1 MPVTATIFALAT
13 APGRSA
19 VAVVRLSGPE
29 TRATLGRLAG
39 PGIRPRRASLRTLR
53 DPQGGRV
60 LDRALTLWFP
70 GPASY
75 TGEDSGEL
83 HLHGGRAVIEA
94 VMAALGGLG
103 LRPADPGEFTRR
115 AFENGKLD
123 LSQAEAVA
131 DLVDAETE
139 AQRRQALGQL
149 DGDLARRHAVWR
161 AALIEVLAV
170 LEAAV
175 DFPDEDLPET
185 VADEAEPTLAQVLA
199 DLDATLADGERGERV
214 REGYRIALI
223 GAPNAGKSSLLNRL
237 VERDAAIVTDTPGTT
252 RDVIEVVLDLAG
264 YRVVIADTAGLR
276 ASADPIEIEGVRRS
290 RLQAGSA
297 DLRLLVI
304 DGAGPVETWGDLG
317 AHVRPGDLC
326 LVNKTDLPPGPAALA
341 VPAWA
346 AGHGIDVLA
355 MAIRTGEGLDALR
368 AALAERVVAALAGS
382 EFPGATRARHR
393 RDLTEARDHLARA
406 AAALAARGDVEL
418 AAEDVRLAARCLARV
433 GGRIDPEDVLDRVF
447 ARFCIGK

>member
-1 MPVTATIFALAT
+1 MTATIFALAT

-19 VAVVRLSGPE
+19 VAVVRLSGPGS
-29 TRATLGRLAG
+29 LGAVQALAG
-39 PGIRPRRASLRTLR
+39 PGIRPRRAVLRALR
-53 DPQGGRV
+53 GPIGGEV
-60 LDRALTLWFP
+60 LDQALVLWFP

-75 TGEDSGEL
+75 TGEDSAEL
-83 HLHGGRAVIEA
+83 HLHGGRAVIES
-94 VMAALGGLG
+94 VMAALRHLG
-103 LRPADPGEFTRR
+103 LRHAEPGEFTRR

-149 DGDLARRHAVWR
+149 DGDLARRHAAWR
-161 AALIEVLAV
+161 AGLIEVLAV

-185 VADEAEPTLAQVLA
+185 VADEAEPGIAAVLA
-199 DLDATLADGERGERV
+199 GLEATLADGERGERV

-237 VERDAAIVTDTPGTT
+237 AERDAAIVTDTPGTT
-252 RDVIEVVLDLAG
+252 RDVIEVVMDLAG
-264 YRVVIADTAGLR
+264 YRVVIADTAGMR
-276 ASADPIEIEGVRRS
+276 ASDDPIEIEGVRRS
-290 RLQAGSA
+290 VLQADTA
-297 DLRLLVI
+297 DLRLLII
-304 DGAGPVETWGDLG
+304 DGAGPLDAWRDLG
-317 AHVRPGDLC
+317 AHVRSGDLC
-326 LVNKTDLPPGPAALA
+326 LIYKTDLAAGPSAVAA
-341 VPAWA
+341 PAWA
-346 AGHGIDVLA
+346 AGHRIDALA
-355 MAIRTGEGLDALR
+355 VAMTTGDGLEDLR
-368 AALAERVVAALAGS
+368 AALAARVVAALSGS
-382 EFPGATRARHR
+382 DFPGATRARHR
-393 RDLTEARDHLARA
+393 RDLTEARDHLLRA
-406 AAALAARGDVEL
+406 ASALAARGEVEL